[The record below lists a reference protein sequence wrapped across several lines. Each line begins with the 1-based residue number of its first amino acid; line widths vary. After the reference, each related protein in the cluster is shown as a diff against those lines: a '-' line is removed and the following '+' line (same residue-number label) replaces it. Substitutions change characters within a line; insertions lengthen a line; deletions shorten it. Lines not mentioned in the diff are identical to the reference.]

1 MDEKK
6 RIFIAEDHAILR
18 DGLRAMFEKDLAE
31 CEEMT
36 LEQWRKRS
44 RWKRLKNK
52 LVIPPFQT
60 AVIPGQAVPRRGTA
74 YDISSAT
81 QLLLLMGQDTRTTV
95 PFPCLVATEKHPPES
110 SARSLMLSSPNPRL

>member
-1 MDEKK
+1 ME
-6 RIFIAEDHAILR
+6 E
-18 DGLRAMFEKDLAE
+18 MFEKDLAE

-36 LEQWRKRS
+36 LEQRRKRS

-60 AVIPGQAVPRRGTA
+60 AGIPGQAVPRRGIA
-74 YDISSAT
+74 DDVSSAT
-81 QLLLLMGQDTRTTV
+81 QLLLLIGQDTRMTV
-95 PFPCLVATEKHPPES
+95 PFPCLVAITKRPPES